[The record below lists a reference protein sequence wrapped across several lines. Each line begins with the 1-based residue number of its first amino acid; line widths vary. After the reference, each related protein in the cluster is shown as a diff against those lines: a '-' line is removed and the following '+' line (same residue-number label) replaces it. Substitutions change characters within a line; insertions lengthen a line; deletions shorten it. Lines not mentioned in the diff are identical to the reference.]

1 MRNSAV
7 DAERLLAV
15 GARLGEAVVD
25 PSVWPNVL
33 EQIGAA
39 AGAAGAAL
47 FRSDIEMPEI
57 PRSARLVETYDN
69 YFATGWHRR
78 DTLAERGLPLLLRG
92 YQVISDQD
100 IVTADEMKRLDFY
113 NEVLVPFGLQWF
125 AAVGFMSG
133 SALWATL
140 IIRSPQQGP
149 FEEQEKRALA
159 LLSQRLTET
168 ATLSKAV
175 GRAVLSGVG
184 NALHLVGRPALVL
197 DRLGFVLDANASAE
211 QIFDDEVCIRN
222 RRLTVRDSVASA
234 ALSALADQLR
244 TTADSAPLPVAPIV
258 VRRRAKQ
265 SLLICVL
272 PVDGAARTPFLG
284 ARALLVFSDLD
295 KKKAPPSAVLARTFR
310 FSPAEARLASLL
322 GTGVSIAQASDQ
334 FGVSLETIRTQLK
347 AIYAKTGTRRQSELV
362 SLLARFSGF

>member
-7 DAERLLAV
+7 NAERLLAV
-15 GARLGEAVVD
+15 GAGLGEAVVD

-39 AGAAGAAL
+39 AGATGAAL
-47 FRSDIEMPEI
+47 FRSDIAMPEI

-100 IVTADEMKRLDFY
+100 IVTADEMKRLGFY

-133 SALWATL
+133 SALWAML

-149 FEEQEKRALA
+149 FEQHEKRALA
-159 LLSQRLTET
+159 RLSQRLTET
-168 ATLSKAV
+168 ATLSTAV
-175 GRAVLSGVG
+175 GRMALSGV
-184 NALHLVGRPALVL
+184 NDALHRVGHPALAL
-197 DRLGFVLDANASAE
+197 DRLGFVLGANESAE
-211 QIFDDEVCIRN
+211 GIFDDEIYVRN
-222 RRLTVRDSVASA
+222 RRLTVRDQEVK
-234 ALSALADQLR
+234 SALADFVDQLR
-244 TTADSAPLPVAPIV
+244 TTPEAAALPVAPIV
-258 VRRRAKQ
+258 VRRAGKQ
-265 SLLICVL
+265 PLVIRVL

-284 ARALLVFSDLD
+284 ARALLVISDLD
-295 KKKAPPSAVLARTFR
+295 QKSTPPSAVLAQTFR
-310 FSPAEARLASLL
+310 LSPAEARLASLVA
-322 GTGVSIAQASDQ
+322 TGVSVAQAAEQ
-334 FGVSLETIRTQLK
+334 FGVSLDTIRTQMK

-362 SLLARFSGF
+362 SLLLRI